1 MDTPPTPLVVAVV
14 LFDGFELLD
23 VGAPC
28 ELLGA
33 VASCFRLVFAAEGA
47 EPVSSS
53 CLAVS
58 GGQPGPAVVPTHRLI
73 FGDPEADSFK
83 AGLSRSSDAGAPLV
97 VPTEGYPYGQR
108 VVPDVVLVPGGKGV
122 RTAVDNVFLNAWLRK
137 SAETTKIVFTVCTG
151 SWLLAATGGIDGRH
165 ATSNNAALAAAG
177 PQTAGPRVAWLA
189 SARWVED
196 EADDGR
202 LLLTSSGVSAG
213 GDAAL
218 ALIARV
224 AGADEA
230 ERVATAA
237 EWTWH
242 RDKDADPFHR

>member
-1 MDTPPTPLVVAVV
+1 M
-14 LFDGFELLD
+14 
-23 VGAPC
+23 
-28 ELLGA
+28 
-33 VASCFRLVFAAEGA
+33 
-47 EPVSSS
+47 
-53 CLAVS
+53 
-58 GGQPGPAVVPTHRLI
+58 Q
-73 FGDPEADSFK
+73 
-83 AGLSRSSDAGAPLV
+83 
-97 VPTEGYPYGQR
+97 

-242 RDKDADPFHR
+242 RDKDADPYNR